1 MTAVEI
7 VLLVLLAALWLIFG
21 LCKAAAAGDRQL
33 DEWAQRCPDEVDR

>member
-1 MTAVEI
+1 VTAVEV
-7 VLLVLLAALWLIFG
+7 VLVAALVCVWLVLG